1 MNTPSYFCHTGIFSH
16 PLICHEPALFLL
28 PRWDFL
34 QYLPSTIPK
43 GCVFF
48 FKEKSQ
54 RFDLLCCVLRQFQ
67 KSILVQEKSQSV
79 DDVRSPPGGKTHHQQ
94 RTDVR
99 YNSHCSTL
107 LLLCICVNVRQ
118 IIPFFFTAQRK
129 WPLIERTRQILFKT
143 TAIFVNGSTI
153 HGLNEGCNKISWY
166 AKICQA
172 FNFLKF
178 PDMWRFVKDSISL
191 YFLTCEDLSR
201 IQSSSTLQWSCC
213 AGCNYIPLPL
223 KQPST
228 GSMGSRKNLHQ
239 WQIKYSFFE
248 TNICTSIIF
257 F

>member
-54 RFDLLCCVLRQFQ
+54 RFDLSCCVLRQFQ

-79 DDVRSPPGGKTHHQQ
+79 DVRSPPGGKTHHQQ

-107 LLLCICVNVRQ
+107 LLLCIWVHQMFTKCSPNKSN
-118 IIPFFFTAQRK
+118 FFYSTK
-129 WPLIERTRQILFKT
+129 KMTTNRTIKADLF
-143 TAIFVNGSTI
+143 
-153 HGLNEGCNKISWY
+153 
-166 AKICQA
+166 
-172 FNFLKF
+172 
-178 PDMWRFVKDSISL
+178 M
-191 YFLTCEDLSR
+191 
-201 IQSSSTLQWSCC
+201 
-213 AGCNYIPLPL
+213 
-223 KQPST
+223 KQ
-228 GSMGSRKNLHQ
+228 
-239 WQIKYSFFE
+239 
-248 TNICTSIIF
+248 
-257 F
+257 